1 MTNVQEI
8 TDNTFENEVLQSDT
22 PVLVD
27 FWAPWCMPCRMMS
40 PTLEEVAAKK
50 KETMKFFKLNTD
62 ENQLTASRYNIM
74 SIPSLVIFKDG
85 REVHRIIGVRPAESL
100 HSELDKVLS
109 GSL

>member
-1 MTNVQEI
+1 MNNVKEI
-8 TDNTFENEVLQSDT
+8 TDQTFETEVLQSDT

-50 KETMKFFKLNTD
+50 TETMKFFKLNTD
-62 ENQLTASRYNIM
+62 ENQLTPSTYNIM
-74 SIPSLVIFKDG
+74 SIPSLVVFKDG
-85 REVHRIIGVRPAESL
+85 REIHRIIGVKPAELL

>member
-1 MTNVQEI
+1 MNNVREI
-8 TDNTFENEVLQSDT
+8 TDQTFETEVLQSDA

-40 PTLEEVAAKK
+40 PTLEEVAARKT
-50 KETMKFFKLNTD
+50 ETMKFFKLNTD
-62 ENQLTASRYNIM
+62 ENQLTPSRYNIM

-85 REVHRIIGVRPAESL
+85 REIHRIIGVRPAEL
-100 HSELDKVLS
+100 LQSELDKVLS